1 KFTVAWHYMFD
12 GLCSKVIWDGGRR
25 VYPGFTVGTA
35 PLDYRPRRL
44 RHARRD
50 GKRDAREQKMQKRSL
65 AIAILICMSSPVCM
79 SSPAFAAD
87 PSGDWFVADR
97 TAVIRIQP
105 CGEAMCGTIAWTRE
119 AGTDDKNPDPTKR
132 NQPIVG
138 VTILMGMKPT
148 GEQRWDGDV
157 YNPEDGKTYVSHM
170 ILI

>member
-1 KFTVAWHYMFD
+1 
-12 GLCSKVIWDGGRR
+12 
-25 VYPGFTVGTA
+25 
-35 PLDYRPRRL
+35 
-44 RHARRD
+44 
-50 GKRDAREQKMQKRSL
+50 
-65 AIAILICMSSPVCM
+65 M

-138 VTILMGMKPT
+138 VTILLGMKPT

-170 ILI
+170 ILIDNNALRIEGCVLGGLICGGERWARARCDVSGKPNASSGTNTPKGAISCRVESAPK